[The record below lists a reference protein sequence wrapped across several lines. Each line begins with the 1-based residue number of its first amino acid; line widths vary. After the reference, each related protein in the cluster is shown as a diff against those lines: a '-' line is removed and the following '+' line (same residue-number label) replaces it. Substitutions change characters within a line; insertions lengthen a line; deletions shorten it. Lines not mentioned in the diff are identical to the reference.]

1 MPKFP
6 GRTGRWS
13 RRAAVTL
20 RRRVLRMRRAF
31 LRSAY
36 WRAAAPKLAPAARRL
51 APVLERTGAG
61 LGSAGRRLRAAMA
74 AVSPLGWLAVGLTFV
89 LVLLGT
95 VFNWQEALV
104 AAVGSGVLLVLG
116 TAFVVGRLSYDV
128 ALDLARTRVAVGD
141 AAVGSLSIT
150 STAARSMLPVTFEL
164 PVGGAVAAFDL
175 PRMRPGQT
183 HEELFSIPTRRR
195 AVIGVGPVE
204 SVRQDPLRLMG
215 RRLIWADAVDLYV
228 HPRTASLSGST
239 TGFIRDLEG
248 EPTTDLSSSDVAFHA
263 LRAYVPGDDRRH
275 IHWKTTARTGTLM
288 VRQFEETRRSHVA
301 VALSLSSAEYTSEE
315 DLELAVSVAG
325 SLGVQAFRE
334 QLALSVLTQDGPL
347 RCTAAG
353 AMLDGLTEAEGQSR
367 TSGIVDLA
375 RITADAV
382 PNASVVFLVTGT
394 EPNGA
399 ALRSAS
405 MKVPP
410 GIRCIALRCGT
421 GVEPALA
428 AIGDLAVL
436 DIGDL
441 ESLPGVLRK
450 AVA

>member
-1 MPKFP
+1 MPKFS

-13 RRAAVTL
+13 RRAAVGL
-20 RRRVLRMRRAF
+20 RRRALRVRRAV

-51 APVLERTGAG
+51 GPVLERTGAG

-175 PRMRPGQT
+175 PRMRPGHT

-195 AVIGVGPVE
+195 AVIKVGPVE

-215 RRLIWADAVDLYV
+215 RRLIWADPVDLYV
-228 HPRTASLSGST
+228 HPRTVSLSGST

-347 RCTAAG
+347 RCTTAG
-353 AMLDGLTEAEGQSR
+353 AMLDGLTEAEGKSR

-421 GVEPALA
+421 GLEPALA

>member
-1 MPKFP
+1 MPNITKR
-6 GRTGRWS
+6 GS
-13 RRAAVTL
+13 RRGRSAAVQL
-20 RRRVLRMRRAF
+20 RRRFLRLRRTMQ
-31 LRSAY
+31 RSAY
-36 WRAAAPKLAPAARRL
+36 WRAAAPRLAPAARRL
-51 APVLERTGAG
+51 RPVLDRTGG
-61 LGSAGRRLRAAMA
+61 LAATAATGLRAGAA
-74 AVSPLGWLAVGLTFV
+74 AVSPLGWLALGFTAMFW
-89 LVLLGT
+89 LLGA

-104 AAVGSGVLLVLG
+104 AAVGSAVLLVLG
-116 TAFVVGRLSYDV
+116 TAFVVGRLSYNV
-128 ALDLARTRVAVGD
+128 ELDLVRTRVAVGD

-150 STAARSMLPVTFEL
+150 STAARALLPVTFEL
-164 PVGGAVAAFDL
+164 PVGNATAAFDL

-195 AVIGVGPVE
+195 AVIVVGPVE

-215 RRLIWADAVDLYV
+215 RRVTWADPVDLYV
-228 HPRTASLSGST
+228 HPRTVSLSGST

-301 VALSLSSAEYTSEE
+301 VALSLNTAEYSSED

-325 SLGVQAFRE
+325 SLGLQAFRE
-334 QLALSVLTQDGPL
+334 QLALSVLSQDGPI
-347 RCTAAG
+347 RCTAPG
-353 AMLDGLTEAEGQSR
+353 TMLDGLTEAQGQAR
-367 TSGIVDLA
+367 ASGIVDLA
-375 RITADAV
+375 RTTADAV

-405 MKVPP
+405 TKVPP
-410 GIRCIALRCGT
+410 GIRCIALRCGA
-421 GVEPALA
+421 GLEPALA

-436 DIGDL
+436 DVGNLDG
-441 ESLPGVLRK
+441 LPAVLRK